1 MTFTS
6 PILLPP
12 AIDTFLPLAAAIA
25 ASTSFTADTKPGC
38 LDFRL
43 WHNPAL
49 EDLLHDVCFEL

>member
-6 PILLPP
+6 PTLLPP

-43 WHNPAL
+43 WQDSELAL
-49 EDLLHDVCFEL
+49 RLTSVR